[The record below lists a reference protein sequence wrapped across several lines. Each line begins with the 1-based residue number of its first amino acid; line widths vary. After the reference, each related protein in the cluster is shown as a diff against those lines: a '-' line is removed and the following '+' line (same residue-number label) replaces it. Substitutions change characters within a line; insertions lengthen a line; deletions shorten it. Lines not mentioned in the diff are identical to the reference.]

1 MQKGDAVMSNDS
13 VVQIIE
19 KNDYF
24 MDLSRQN
31 KALLAGI
38 AVPRRLKK
46 KETVFLEGDRGHALF
61 LCAEGAVQL
70 AKTSQSGQ
78 DVVIK
83 VVRPGEVFGEVI
95 LFEKDR
101 YPVSALALE
110 NTLVYLLPKI
120 QFHCLLENGE
130 FRNDFIS
137 ILMQKMRYLAER
149 IQFLT
154 VHDVED
160 RFWKFLKEH
169 FEGRKSFS
177 AGLSKKDMAAAIGT
191 TPETFSRLVL
201 RLKKEG
207 KLGWEGKK
215 VTIKV

>member
-1 MQKGDAVMSNDS
+1 MAEES
-13 VVQIIE
+13 VFRIIE

-24 MDLSRQN
+24 RGLSREN
-31 KALLAGI
+31 KALLAEI

-46 KETVFLEGDRGHALF
+46 KETVFMQGDRGHALY

-70 AKTSQSGQ
+70 FKTSQSGQ
-78 DVVIK
+78 DAVIK
-83 VVRPGEVFGEVI
+83 VIGPGEVFGEVV
-95 LFEKDR
+95 LFEKDG
-101 YPVSALALE
+101 YPVSATALE
-110 NTLVYLLPKI
+110 NALVYLLPKI

-149 IQFLT
+149 IQYLT

-169 FEGRKSFS
+169 YGGKDSFIVPF
-177 AGLSKKDMAAAIGT
+177 SKKDMAAAIGT
-191 TPETFSRLVL
+191 TPETFSRLIL
-201 RLKKEG
+201 RLKNERRIE
-207 KLGWEGKK
+207 WEGKR
-215 VTIKV
+215 VTIKN

>member
-1 MQKGDAVMSNDS
+1 MAEESIFR
-13 VVQIIE
+13 IIE

-24 MDLSRQN
+24 RGLSRGN
-31 KALLAGI
+31 KALLADI

-46 KETVFLEGDRGHALF
+46 KETVFMQGDRGHALY

-70 AKTSQSGQ
+70 FKTSQSGQ

-83 VVRPGEVFGEVI
+83 VVGPGEVFGEVV
-95 LFEKDR
+95 LFEKDS
-101 YPVSALALE
+101 YPASAAALE
-110 NTLVYLLPKI
+110 NALVYLLPKI

-130 FRNDFIS
+130 FRKDFIS

-149 IQFLT
+149 IQYLT

-169 FEGRKSFS
+169 YGGKDSFTVPF
-177 AGLSKKDMAAAIGT
+177 SKKDMAAAIGT
-191 TPETFSRLVL
+191 TPETFSRLIL
-201 RLKKEG
+201 RLKNERKI
-207 KLGWEGKK
+207 KWEGKR
-215 VTIKV
+215 VTVKI